1 MAYDSVYENFEAIG
15 KDGTPRRIAFKKAGT
30 LASGDRPELYFFDVD
45 AQPTIV
51 CVSGDG
57 LGGWQRANRYLSR
70 EEKIDVAG
78 LFLKNKIESGT
89 ELLRE
94 DLKIERSELESL
106 LQSLGIEGVR
116 KI

>member
-1 MAYDSVYENFEAIG
+1 MAYESVFEIFEAIG
-15 KDGTPRRIAFKKAGT
+15 ADGAASKVAFKKAGT

-45 AQPTIV
+45 ARQVIV

-78 LFLKNKIESGT
+78 LFLKRKIETGS
-89 ELLRE
+89 ELNAEDLRIDESELPSLLRA
-94 DLKIERSELESL
+94 
-106 LQSLGIEGVR
+106 LGIR
-116 KI
+116 K